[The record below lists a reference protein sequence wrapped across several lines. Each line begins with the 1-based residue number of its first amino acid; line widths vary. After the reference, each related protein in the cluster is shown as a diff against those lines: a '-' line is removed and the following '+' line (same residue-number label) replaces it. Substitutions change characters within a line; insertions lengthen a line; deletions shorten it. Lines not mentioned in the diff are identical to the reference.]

1 MLNKEEFSK
10 IQEDLKNKDLEREE
24 VILLSRDIIRESKM
38 IIYGLHRGDEVSLDK
53 MRELFSKLG
62 RNCKIG
68 IANTAAQE
76 YVEALTYYYFVNEK
90 RIPNR
95 EELKVNSEEY
105 LLGLCD
111 LAGELVRKAVKD
123 SIKKNFDSVLEI
135 RDFVEE
141 LYGEFLKFN
150 LRNGELRKKSDSVR
164 WNLNKLEELALDV
177 SKRK

>member
-1 MLNKEEFSK
+1 
-10 IQEDLKNKDLEREE
+10 
-24 VILLSRDIIRESKM
+24 
-38 IIYGLHRGDEVSLDK
+38 
-53 MRELFSKLG
+53 
-62 RNCKIG
+62 
-68 IANTAAQE
+68 
-76 YVEALTYYYFVNEK
+76 
-90 RIPNR
+90 
-95 EELKVNSEEY
+95 
-105 LLGLCD
+105 LCD

-150 LRNGELRKKSDSVR
+150 LRNGELRKKSDSIR

>member
-1 MLNKEEFSK
+1 M
-10 IQEDLKNKDLEREE
+10 
-24 VILLSRDIIRESKM
+24 
-38 IIYGLHRGDEVSLDK
+38 
-53 MRELFSKLG
+53 
-62 RNCKIG
+62 
-68 IANTAAQE
+68 
-76 YVEALTYYYFVNEK
+76 
-90 RIPNR
+90 
-95 EELKVNSEEY
+95 KVNSEEY

-150 LRNGELRKKSDSVR
+150 LRNGELRKKSDSIR